1 MHYIL
6 NFKHQ
11 KHPTGN
17 IFCKFC
23 QHLCQNKNMKT
34 SFFLNFPVCLNV
46 FRLPH
51 DWCSQSNNQHSGLN
65 ACLYSIHQH
74 AKGQVDYGMS
84 WEHTH
89 TQYWCHVTLIDVRKS
104 HTYSE
109 ALRENAWSWD
119 EVFSASQAI
128 DKNLV
133 DLSDSS
139 DWAAFVLNYHCQP
152 DRHWR
157 REQSRKIKTRRSQRL
172 KGAGLFSLLTVRIH
186 LATIQNTLATI

>member
-1 MHYIL
+1 MCSASPMIDVHSQTISIQGWMHVYTAYINML
-6 NFKHQ
+6 KDRWIMGCH
-11 KHPTGN
+11 GN
-17 IFCKFC
+17 T
-23 QHLCQNKNMKT
+23 H
-34 SFFLNFPVCLNV
+34 
-46 FRLPH
+46 
-51 DWCSQSNNQHSGLN
+51 
-65 ACLYSIHQH
+65 IHN
-74 AKGQVDYGMS
+74 
-84 WEHTH
+84 
-89 TQYWCHVTLIDVRKS
+89 WCHVTLIDVRKS